1 MLIRRWFY
9 GVIIHTLPRHDTQP
23 YQLLE
28 LIALSGDFPADL
40 LSRLPGGSTYKE
52 SVVKALKKEGL
63 IRTFY
68 RDHLRTYRLTA
79 RSKARLIAEQPRRF
93 SFYLEGNSDTNLL
106 KGEITRRLRL
116 YQLAVVHVNMK
127 LAGVQ
132 IFRDIKPEVFSPTGS
147 PVSYVGEPAFYSSRE
162 VKDMG
167 LEATKIRGSRM
178 AGVLLAPSGVFP
190 VYNNGSSMARWE
202 NRSELRV
209 KALLQM
215 ELCQRRLHF
224 QYQMNDVKAVLFGD
238 SMELAYE
245 VLVSGKEKKQNYF
258 IFDGNYEHFY
268 YLTNDYY
275 GEVLLR
281 LLCNPSMTAELDR
294 VLGQGL
300 GERIPNWH
308 IENDAM
314 DQNGEPVLYGY
325 FFDLPRI
332 ARFNAALGLQGK
344 SGTLV
349 CFDFQCDV
357 LRRYCNPAV
366 RFQTIDFTKFNR
378 RFFP

>member
-245 VLVSGKEKKQNYF
+245 VLVSGKEKKQHYF

-357 LRRYCNPAV
+357 LRRYCDPAV

>member
-79 RSKARLIAEQPRRF
+79 RSKAQLIAEQPRRF

-162 VKDMG
+162 VKDIG

-245 VLVSGKEKKQNYF
+245 VFVSGKEKKQNYF

-357 LRRYCNPAV
+357 LRRYCNLAV

>member
-1 MLIRRWFY
+1 M
-9 GVIIHTLPRHDTQP
+9 IIHTLPRRNTQL

-79 RSKARLIAEQPRRF
+79 QAKARLVAEQPGRF

-106 KGEITRRLRL
+106 KGEFTRRLRL
-116 YQLAVVHVNMK
+116 YQIAAVYVNMK
-127 LAGVQ
+127 LADIQ
-132 IFRDIKPEVFSPTGS
+132 IFRDLKPEVFSPSGS
-147 PVSYVGEPAFYSSRE
+147 PVSCIVEPAFYSSRE

-167 LEATKIRGSRM
+167 LEAAKIRGSRM
-178 AGVLLAPSGVFP
+178 TGVLLAPSGIFP
-190 VYNNGSSMARWE
+190 VYNSGGSLTRWE

-215 ELCQRRLHF
+215 ELCQRRLHR
-224 QYQMNDVKAVLFGD
+224 QYQMDDVKALLFGNN
-238 SMELAYE
+238 MELAYAI
-245 VLVSGKEKKQNYF
+245 LVDGREKKQNYF
-258 IFDGNYEHFY
+258 ILDGNYEHFY
-268 YLTNDYY
+268 YLTNDFY
-275 GEVLLR
+275 GEVLLK
-281 LLCNPSMTAELDR
+281 LLCNPSMTAELNRILAQGFGGR
-294 VLGQGL
+294 V
-300 GERIPNWH
+300 PNWH

-314 DQNGEPVLYGY
+314 DQNGEPVLFGY

-332 ARFNAALGLQGK
+332 ARFNTALGLQGK
-344 SGTLV
+344 GGTLV